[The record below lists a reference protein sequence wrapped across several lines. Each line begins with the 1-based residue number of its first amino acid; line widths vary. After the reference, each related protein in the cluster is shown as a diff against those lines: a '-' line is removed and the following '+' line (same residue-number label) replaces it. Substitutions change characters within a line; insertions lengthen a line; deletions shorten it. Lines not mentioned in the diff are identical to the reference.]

1 MSAVCQTVG
10 GSATLIVIV
19 MTQPDFAI
27 IGSDDVECIVSKKCQ
42 TVIRVQHLQTTI
54 SLAGN
59 NSIED

>member
-27 IGSDDVECIVSKKCQ
+27 IGSDDVECIISKKCQ
-42 TVIRVQHLQTTI
+42 TVMRVRLLQTDYHLP
-54 SLAGN
+54 SWKK
-59 NSIED
+59 